1 MKPNYHTAAILA
13 LTGATSVATM
23 PELGCITVAN
33 STQNYAGS
41 LAQDVQGYLAGM
53 PTTDEEARL
62 NLLFPGLQTNDF
74 FQFAKSD
81 DEAFLT
87 EADDSDIRGVG
98 AAFKRVEYRGTNVT
112 AATVQKGLTM
122 RVDHKTLPKVNGA
135 VIPGWENR
143 YAAALKAR
151 LIRADIVRG
160 IAVVH
165 AASTDLAVTFSS
177 TTNPDGLLRAMVQTG
192 RTALGL
198 IQTHVVIGNSAWQSR
213 QDSYENAARVNHSMS
228 NHASYSL
235 EDLARYLGVQKVV
248 IEDGMKQTVKGAAK
262 ADRLALL
269 AYSYSA
275 LDSPIMDDPSNIKR
289 AWSPVTGGGEW
300 AVAIQEQAVYTDITV
315 WHESLIFAPITTGVR
330 RVTITHSAS

>member
-1 MKPNYHTAAILA
+1 MKHLNAFLA
-13 LTGATSVATM
+13 LTGASFQSDTPV
-23 PELGCITVAN
+23 LGQITVAN
-33 STQNYAGS
+33 ATQNYAGS

-53 PTTDEEARL
+53 PSTNEEERL
-62 NLLFPGLQTNDF
+62 NALFPGLQTNDF
-74 FQFAKSD
+74 FQFAKAD

-98 AAFKRVEYRGTNVT
+98 AAFKRVEYRGTTAT
-112 AATVQKGLTM
+112 AATQQKGLTM

-135 VIPGWENR
+135 IVSGWENR

-192 RTALGL
+192 RTASGL
-198 IQTHVVIGNSAWQSR
+198 IPTHVVIGNSAWQSR

-228 NHASYSL
+228 NHAGYSL
-235 EDLARYLGVQKVV
+235 DELARYLGVQKVI

-275 LDSPIMDDPSNIKR
+275 LESPIMDDPSNIKR
-289 AWSPVTGGGEW
+289 AYSPVTGGGEW
-300 AVAIQEQAVYTDITV
+300 AVAVQEAAVYTDITV